1 MAARDT
7 LQLYR
12 AKRDFDVTSEPEAGG
27 ESPHGE
33 LAFVIQK
40 HWASHLHYDFRL
52 ELDGALKS
60 WAVPKGPSLDPHDK
74 RMAVQV
80 EDHPIAYGSFEG
92 KIPEGQ
98 YGAGRVIVWDRGTWS
113 PLEDP
118 RKGYKTGKLKF
129 DLHGEKLHGRWTLV
143 RMHGKDKEKQ
153 PPWLLIKENDAAA
166 RADGYDVTVALPESV
181 GGAAARGRKAPTQ
194 KKAASRQ
201 TAPRTIPGRK
211 AALPATLSPQ
221 LATLVKQ
228 PPAESPDWLYEAKF
242 DGYRLLTRID
252 GRGVK
257 LFTRNGHDW
266 THKLPELAQALGRL
280 RCKSGWLDGEIVVP
294 DENGAPDFG
303 ALQAAFEPGAKK
315 ARQAI
320 VYFLFDTPFLDG
332 RDLRQIPL
340 VQRREILA
348 ALLDDAKLPDALR
361 FSQTL
366 DARPQDLV
374 ATACKLGLEGVVG
387 KRADSHYVSRRSD
400 NWIKLKCSL
409 RQEFVIVG
417 YTDPKGA
424 RTGLGSLL
432 LAVHDADGALRYA
445 GNVGTGFDER
455 TLGELTRRLQAIE
468 TRRAPIPVPAG
479 AGRVHW
485 VRPQLLAEVSFGEWT
500 RSGRIRHSVFHGLRS
515 DKPAR
520 AITREKAAK
529 GAPRKAGGMR
539 ITNADRVIDKASGL
553 TKGDVAAYYAQVA
566 PLLLPHLKKRP
577 VALLR
582 APSGIDG
589 PQFFQKHADVDE
601 LPGVRLLDPA
611 FDPGH
616 EPLMEIPSAKA
627 LVSVAQMNGIELH
640 TWNATTD
647 AIGQPDRMTF
657 DLDPGEGVPWERVQE
672 AATLVRVAL
681 EELGLESFLKTSGG
695 KGLHVVVPLR
705 RGPEWDAVKDVS
717 KAIVEHLARTIPSRF
732 VAKSGPKNRVG
743 KIFVDYLRNGF
754 GATTVSAW
762 SVRARPGLGIS
773 VPVAWEE
780 LETLTGGA
788 HWTLGNI
795 ADRLET
801 GNEPWKAYASSRRSI
816 GAALKKLNGLQTDAR
831 ATRSLRAT
839 HEK

>member
-7 LQLYR
+7 LQQYR
-12 AKRDFDVTSEPEAGG
+12 AKRDFGITSEPEAGG
-27 ESPHGE
+27 ESQHGE

-98 YGAGRVIVWDRGTWS
+98 YGAGRVIVWDRGTWL

-118 RKGYKTGKLKF
+118 RKGYKAGKLKF
-129 DLHGEKLHGRWTLV
+129 ELRGEKLHGHWTLV
-143 RMHGKDKEKQ
+143 RMHGKEKEKQ
-153 PPWLLIKENDAAA
+153 PPWLLIKEKDAAA
-166 RADGYDVTVALPESV
+166 RTDGYEVTAALPDSV
-181 GGAAARGRKAPTQ
+181 GGAPA
-194 KKAASRQ
+194 KKAAPEVQASS
-201 TAPRTIPGRK
+201 AHGRK
-211 AALPATLSPQ
+211 SALPATLAPQ
-221 LATLVKQ
+221 LATLAKE
-228 PPAESPDWLYEAKF
+228 PPADSTGWLYEAKF

-252 GRGVK
+252 SKGVK

-266 THKLPELAQALGRL
+266 THKLPELAQALGKL

-294 DENGAPDFG
+294 DENGAPDFQ
-303 ALQAAFEPGAKK
+303 ALQAAFEPHAKQ
-315 ARQAI
+315 ARQDI
-320 VYFLFDTPFLDG
+320 VYFLFDAPFLDG
-332 RDLRQIPL
+332 RDLRQVPL
-340 VQRREILA
+340 TQRRAILA
-348 ALLDDAKLPDALR
+348 ALMDDRRLPDSLR
-361 FSQTL
+361 CSQTL
-366 DARPQDLV
+366 DARLQDLV
-374 ATACKLGLEGVVG
+374 ATACKLGLEGVIG
-387 KRADSHYVSRRSD
+387 KRADGHYASRRSD
-400 NWIKLKCSL
+400 DWIKLKCSL

-417 YTDPKGA
+417 YTDPKGS

-432 LAVHDADGALRYA
+432 LAVHGDDGALRYA

-455 TLGELTRRLQAIE
+455 TLGELKRKLESIATQRAAI
-468 TRRAPIPVPAG
+468 TVPAG

-485 VRPQLLAEVSFGEWT
+485 VKAQLLAEVSFGEWT
-500 RSGRIRHSVFHGLRS
+500 REGRIRHSVFHGLRS

-520 AITREKAAK
+520 AITREKAVDMKAAK
-529 GAPRKAGGMR
+529 PAKSASSKTGGVR
-539 ITNADRVIDKASGL
+539 ITHADRVIDKASAL

-582 APSGIDG
+582 APSGIVG
-589 PQFFQKHADVDE
+589 QQFFQKHADVDE

-627 LVSVAQMNGIELH
+627 LVSAAQMNTIELH

-647 AIGQPDRMTF
+647 AIGQPDRVTF
-657 DLDPGEGVPWERVQE
+657 DLDPGEGVAWEHVQE
-672 AATLVRVAL
+672 AALLVRVAL
-681 EELGLESFLKTSGG
+681 DELGLKGFLKTSGG

-705 RGPEWDAVKDVS
+705 RGPEWEAVKDFS
-717 KAIVEHLARTIPSRF
+717 KAIVDHLARTIPSRF

-754 GATTVSAW
+754 GATTASAW

-795 ADRLET
+795 ASRLEV
-801 GNEPWKAYASSRRSI
+801 GDKPWKAYASSRRSI
-816 GAALKKLNGLQTDAR
+816 AGAVKKLAG
-831 ATRSLRAT
+831 
-839 HEK
+839 